1 MKEFFVST
9 YIIFK
14 EGIRI
19 LIRNPL
25 WIFVGLF
32 EPVVYLLLFMP
43 FLKGVTSAPGF
54 PAESATRFFVP
65 GLIIMTAMF
74 NSSYA
79 GFGVLDLLESGFIER
94 LRVTPVNRLSLALGF
109 VLQSV
114 TVLFIQSLIVCLVS
128 LFFGFTPNFVG
139 MTFLFMLVILMGT
152 CLSSIS
158 YTAAFIVKDGGVLA
172 SVINFVILPLF
183 LLSGT
188 MLPLSF
194 APKSIQVIA
203 MLNPFT
209 YAVNASRFLS
219 DGNIINYQ
227 VIISFVIFIILSA
240 LTLKWFLK
248 IMKETVA

>member
-1 MKEFFVST
+1 MKEFFFST

-14 EGIRI
+14 EEIRI
-19 LIRNPL
+19 LVRNPF

-54 PAESATRFFVP
+54 PAESTAKFFVP

-79 GFGVLDLLESGFIER
+79 GFGVLELLESGFIER

-109 VLQSV
+109 VLESV
-114 TVLFIQSLIVCLVS
+114 AVLFIQSLIVCSVS
-128 LFFGFTPNFVG
+128 LFFGFTPNLTG
-139 MTFLFMLVILMGT
+139 MIFLFMLIILMGT

-158 YTAAFIVKDGGVLA
+158 YTAAFIIKDGGVLA
-172 SVINFVILPLF
+172 SVINFIILPLF

-194 APKSIQVIA
+194 APKSLQIIA
-203 MLNPFT
+203 KLNPFT
-209 YAVNASRFLS
+209 YAVNASRLLS
-219 DGNIINYQ
+219 DGNIANFQ
-227 VIISFVIFIILSA
+227 VMISFVIFIILSG
-240 LTLKWFLK
+240 LTLQWFIK

>member
-1 MKEFFVST
+1 MKKFFVST

-43 FLKGVTSAPGF
+43 FLKGVTTAPGF

-139 MTFLFMLVILMGT
+139 MTFLFMLVILMGI

-194 APKSIQVIA
+194 APKSIQIIA
-203 MLNPFT
+203 LLNPFT

-219 DGNIINYQ
+219 DGNIYNSQ
-227 VIISFVIFIILSA
+227 VLISFVVFIFLCV
-240 LTLKWFLK
+240 LTLQWFIK